1 MTTTGQTYDI
11 VKMVFSSCEF
21 QGKNTQNPWKQ
32 PPREECVNGEGAT
45 TVTTPK
51 KLFSSRGASI

>member
-11 VKMVFSSCEF
+11 VKMVFSSFEF

-32 PPREECVNGEGAT
+32 PPRGECVNGEGAT
-45 TVTTPK
+45 DYGGYTKT
-51 KLFSSRGASI
+51 GASI